1 MKYLLTKE
9 GKPDIISIELLLIK
23 LLLDN
28 NIFKEYY
35 EYIDLKHLKEN
46 HREIS
51 FIYETLIALH
61 SKHSTDLSLA
71 ELQGAFYANY
81 PEADPKIYGLL
92 FNQLESADVSEHV
105 AADIVQKLV
114 ARKRALKLSELAF
127 QVSQGLKTQED
138 LDSFYTSKPVE
149 IQTSLPE
156 SDTDLDTIIQ
166 SVHGTL
172 GLRWR
177 LDCLNKSLGSLRPGD
192 FGFIFA
198 RPETGKT
205 TFLASEV
212 SGFLQ
217 SPSLGERAVVWFNNE
232 EDGNKVILRVYQA
245 YFGVT
250 SDVIFSNVP
259 YYRAAFQEQVGN
271 RFKFF
276 DAATIG
282 KRDIEQVVAKYNPGL
297 VVYDQIDKV
306 KGFSNDREDLRLGAI
321 YQWARELAKKS
332 HAAIGV
338 CQADGHAEGVRY
350 LTMEHVANAKTA
362 KQAEADFIIG
372 LGRSNDDGLEYAR
385 FINISKN
392 KLLGDDDS
400 IAKFR
405 HGRFEVLIRPEIARY
420 EDVVKFN

>member
-1 MKYLLTKE
+1 M
-9 GKPDIISIELLLIK
+9 ISIELLLVKI
-23 LLLDN
+23 LLRYET
-28 NIFKEYY
+28 FVEYR
-35 EYIDLKHLKEN
+35 EYIDTKFLREN
-46 HREIS
+46 HRELS
-51 FIYETLIALH
+51 FIYETLISLQD
-61 SKHSTDLSLA
+61 KYQRDLSMDD
-71 ELQGAFYANY
+71 LQGAFYATY
-81 PEADPKIYGLL
+81 PEVDNKLYSLL
-92 FNQLESADVSEHV
+92 FDQLRNADISEHV

-149 IQTSLPE
+149 VQTNLPE
-156 SDTDLDTIIQ
+156 SDTNLDTIIQ
-166 SVHGTL
+166 SVHGTQ
-172 GLRWR
+172 GYRWR
-177 LDCLNKSLGSLRPGD
+177 LDCLNKSLGSLRAGD

-205 TFLASEV
+205 TFLASEIAH
-212 SGFLQ
+212 FLI
-217 SPSLGERAVVWFNNE
+217 SSVPENTGPVVWFNNE

-250 SDVIFSNVP
+250 SDQIFSNVP

-392 KLLGDDDS
+392 KLLTDS
-400 IAKFR
+400 DSLSKLR

-420 EDVVKFN
+420 EDVIRFD